1 MEKNPP
7 ANAGD
12 VRELGLI
19 PKSGISHRE
28 GNGNPLQCSRLL
40 NSMDRGA
47 CQATVH
53 EAAESDMTEQ
63 LSLKHLLKVYVDNL
77 NESEKE

>member
-1 MEKNPP
+1 
-7 ANAGD
+7 
-12 VRELGLI
+12 
-19 PKSGISHRE
+19 
-28 GNGNPLQCSRLL
+28 
-40 NSMDRGA
+40 MDRGA

-53 EAAESDMTEQ
+53 EAAESDVTEQ